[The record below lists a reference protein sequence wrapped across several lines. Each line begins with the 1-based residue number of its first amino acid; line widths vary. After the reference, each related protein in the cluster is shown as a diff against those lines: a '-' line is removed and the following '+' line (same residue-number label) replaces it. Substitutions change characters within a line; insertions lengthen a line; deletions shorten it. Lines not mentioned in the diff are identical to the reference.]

1 MKLIDSRRLR
11 GPNLQGGPAAVAEVA
26 LEDGEDPAAV
36 IAAWRREL
44 LRLSVA
50 LGLTGTERSVVR
62 RFAGGVCFTV
72 SAPIDILYAATEVNE
87 WAIASVAAS
96 LGGEPAEPALEPF
109 DEAVARIALEIADET
124 RPRLTALEAAAHVR
138 GIPFLWD
145 DETVTLGMAARSQS
159 YPIDE
164 LPDPSEVAWDALGRI
179 PVVLVT
185 GTNGKTTST
194 RLVARMLREAGR
206 AVGNTSTDGIAVNGV
221 VVEAGDWTGA
231 EAARNLLRR
240 TDIDVAVL
248 ETARG
253 GILRRGLGVD
263 QADAALL
270 LNVSADHL
278 GEFGVCDLDTM
289 ARAKAVVGQVVKPQG
304 HVVLN
309 ADDTHVVALG
319 SMFRAPVVLF
329 SLHADSPAIQ
339 THRAA
344 GGVALFARSG
354 ALWRADRTQELQLAR
369 IAEIPITFGGAAHY
383 NIANAL
389 AAAGLAWSLGV
400 PDDAVTRALVG
411 FSANDNPGRG
421 QLVELAGGVRMLVDF
436 GHNPVALDAVLEL
449 AQALQRDPSRPARS
463 LIVAT
468 TQAGDRDER
477 ALGAQAAAIA
487 RAHPARGFVWETP
500 HLLRG
505 RPPGE
510 VSEILSRELRTGGVP
525 QVEIAATEALAVTLA
540 IQAAGPGDLVIV
552 TPCIDRAGV
561 AGVIEPLRSPKS

>member
-11 GPNLQGGPAAVAEVA
+11 GPNLQLGGPAAVAEVA
-26 LEDGEDPAAV
+26 LDTGEDPAV
-36 IAAWRREL
+36 VVDAWRREL
-44 LRLSVA
+44 QRLADAV
-50 LGLTGTERSVVR
+50 GLTGTERSVVR
-62 RFAGGVCFTV
+62 PYPGGVCFAVT
-72 SAPIDILYAATEVNE
+72 APIDVLYAATEVNE

-96 LGGEPAEPALEPF
+96 LGGDALQETF
-109 DEAVARIALEIADET
+109 EDACTRIAAEVAEET
-124 RPRLTALEAAAHVR
+124 RPRLVALGTAAHAR
-138 GIPFLWD
+138 GVPFLWD
-145 DETVTLGMAARSQS
+145 DETVTLGMAGHSLS

-164 LPDPSEVAWDALGRI
+164 LPEPYEVPWATLGRI

-194 RLVARMLREAGR
+194 RLVARMLFEAGR
-206 AVGNTSTDGIAVNGV
+206 VVGNTSTDGIAVNGV

-231 EAARNLLRR
+231 EAARSLLRR
-240 TDIDVAVL
+240 PEIEVAVL

-263 QADAALL
+263 RADAALL

-278 GEFGVCDLDTM
+278 GEFGVCDLHTM
-289 ARAKAVVGQVVKPQG
+289 ARAKAVVGQVVHPPG

-309 ADDTHVVALG
+309 ADDPHVVALAPT
-319 SMFRAPVVLF
+319 FRAPVILF
-329 SLHADSPAIQ
+329 SLDAASAAVQ
-339 THRAA
+339 AHRAA
-344 GGVALFARSG
+344 GGVAFFARAG
-354 ALWRADRTQELQLAR
+354 ALWRAAGADEVQLVR
-369 IAEIPITFGGAAHY
+369 IADIPITFGGAAHY

-389 AAAGLAWSLGV
+389 AATALAWSLRVSDG
-400 PDDAVTRALVG
+400 AIARALTT
-411 FSANDNPGRG
+411 FTASDNPGRG

-449 AQALQRDPSRPARS
+449 AHVLQRDPSRPARS

-468 TQAGDRDER
+468 TQAGDRDEQ

-487 RAHPARGFVWETP
+487 RAHPVRALVWETP

-510 VSEILSRELRTGGVP
+510 VSEILARELRAGGVP
-525 QVEIAATEALAVTLA
+525 EVEIATTEVEAVEHA
-540 IQAAGPGDLVIV
+540 IRSASPGDLVIV
-552 TPCIDRAGV
+552 TPCIDRTGV
-561 AGVIEPLRSPKS
+561 AKVMVDAGRVQDG

>member
-11 GPNLQGGPAAVAEVA
+11 GPNLQLGGPAAVAEVA
-26 LEDGEDPAAV
+26 LDDAEDPAAV
-36 IAAWRREL
+36 TVAWRREL
-44 LRLSVA
+44 ERLAAVLGVA
-50 LGLTGTERSVVR
+50 GTEHSIVR
-62 RFAGGVCFTV
+62 PYPGGICFAVP
-72 SAPIDILYAATEVNE
+72 APIDILYAATEINE

-96 LGGEPAEPALEPF
+96 LGG
-109 DEAVARIALEIADET
+109 DEAETFEDACTRIAAEIAEET
-124 RPRLTALEAAAHVR
+124 RPRLVALEAAARAR

-164 LPDPSEVAWDALGRI
+164 LPEPADVTWDTLGRI

-194 RLVARMLREAGR
+194 RLVARMLREAGHV
-206 AVGNTSTDGIAVNGV
+206 VGNTSTDGIAVDGV

-231 EAARNLLRR
+231 EAARSLLRR

-263 QADAALL
+263 RASAALL

-289 ARAKAVVGQVVKPQG
+289 ARAKGVVGQVVEPPG

-309 ADDTHVVALG
+309 ADDPHVLALAPT
-319 SMFRAPVVLF
+319 FRAPVVLF
-329 SLHADSPAIQ
+329 SFDAESPAIKA
-339 THRAA
+339 HRAA
-344 GGVALFARSG
+344 GGTAMFARAG
-354 ALWRADRTQELQLAR
+354 GLWRAVGARETQLVR
-369 IAEIPITFGGAAHY
+369 IADIPITFGGAAHY

-389 AAAGLAWSLGV
+389 AAAAVAWSLGV
-400 PDDAVTRALVG
+400 SDDAIARALTG
-411 FSANDNPGRG
+411 FTAGDNPGRG

-449 AQALQRDPSRPARS
+449 AHVLQRDPSRPARA

-468 TQAGDRDER
+468 TQAGDRDEH

-487 RAHPARGFVWETP
+487 RAHPVRAFVWETP

-510 VSEILSRELRTGGVP
+510 VSAVLSRELLAGGVP
-525 QVEIAATEALAVTLA
+525 EVEIATTEVEAVEQA
-540 IQAAGPGDLVIV
+540 IRSAAPGDLVIV

-561 AGVIEPLRSPKS
+561 MPLATRR

>member
-11 GPNLQGGPAAVAEVA
+11 GPNLQLGGPAAVAEVA
-26 LEDGEDPAAV
+26 LDGGEDPSAV
-36 IAAWRREL
+36 IVAWRGEL
-44 LRLSVA
+44 ERLSAA
-50 LGLTGTERSVVR
+50 LGVTGTERSVVR
-62 RFAGGVCFTV
+62 PFTGGICFTV
-72 SAPIDILYAATEVNE
+72 PAPIDILYAATEVNE

-96 LGGEPAEPALEPF
+96 LGGEPVEPF
-109 DEAVARIALEIADET
+109 DDAVARIAAEIAEET
-124 RPRLTALEAAAHVR
+124 RPRLTALEAAAHAR

-145 DETVTLGMAARSQS
+145 DETVTLGMAARQQS

-164 LPDPSEVAWDALGRI
+164 LPDPNEVGWSALGRI

-194 RLVARMLREAGR
+194 RLVARMLREAGHS
-206 AVGNTSTDGIAVNGV
+206 VGNTSTDGIAVNGV

-240 TDIDVAVL
+240 SEIDVAVL

-263 QADAALL
+263 RADAALL

-289 ARAKAVVGQVVKPQG
+289 ARAKAVVGHVVTPEG

-309 ADDTHVVALG
+309 ADDPHVVALR
-319 SMFRAPVVLF
+319 STFRAAVVLF

-339 THRAA
+339 LHRAA

-354 ALWRADRTQELQLAR
+354 GLWRADGAQELQLAR
-369 IAEIPITFGGAAHY
+369 IADMPIAFGGAAPY
-383 NIANAL
+383 NVANAL
-389 AAAGLAWSLGV
+389 AAAALAWSLGV
-400 PDDAVTRALVG
+400 PDDAVARALIG

-421 QLVELAGGVRMLVDF
+421 QLVELASGVRMLVDF

-449 AQALQRDPSRPARS
+449 AHALQRDPSRPARS

-505 RPPGE
+505 RAPGE
-510 VSEILSRELRTGGVP
+510 VSDILARELRAGGVP
-525 QVEIAATEALAVTLA
+525 QVEIAPTEVEAVTSA
-540 IQAAGPGDLVIV
+540 IRGAAPGDLVIV

-561 AGVIEPLRSPKS
+561 ANVMRDAGARGV